1 MFAPPVARVI
11 PSPVWRSSL
20 ESSRLLALLWAL
32 EARVDA
38 AAAILWRLL
47 TTYSPFPFEVT
58 GAIIVLGVIAIRQV
72 VLWYALGGPPK
83 HAYVYWKLNDL
94 IQTAYYSDFL
104 PEQHMC
110 TAIIVYLTQKL
121 WLDKP
126 LTAAEVRNKSFMIN
140 LLSLYSR
147 VEEDEHYS
155 DSEEE
160 RFVFRGN
167 EKLMVPVKLPIYPFW
182 TPAHQDMVEVC
193 TWMST
198 RRRKNCDPEVRR
210 SVFLRARKDN
220 SAGGGAAAEA
230 ALGRFVEDALTF
242 YFANGYA
249 DRESYTL
256 RMFCATVVAG
266 KVIVRSVPLTLGPTL
281 DTVFFP
287 QRERVKSLL
296 ARFARKEGRYAIP
309 GFPHKLG
316 FLLYG
321 PRGTGKRSFVRA
333 LAHHTRRHIV
343 RVSLSSLTRSDQLCS
358 ILYLEPMLAG
368 SASDWKLL
376 TSRKVIFLLED
387 VDTNDDLV
395 RARESNH
402 VARVRRSRGLTT
414 RDLQQVTGESVDAKE
429 FVTADWASQSCRT
442 QARAPEK
449 VGMVTRSVARV
460 PPLASTEEAR
470 GRKESFPSQ
479 RKRMDK
485 PNLSSLLNV
494 LDGVVEEPE
503 QIVVMIVDH
512 PERLDPALLRP
523 GRLTTHLRFDYIELD
538 DLLCLCGLFFGAER
552 CEAAGTL
559 DISGETKSV
568 SQRTG
573 CSYSRLDVSAAA
585 PPPLGHGGLM
595 EASEHLRAE
604 LHPSVADAS
613 KETEGAVHPLHE
625 HRTGISVSAAEVQV
639 KERVLRRLSVKQAT
653 QVRSCIAA
661 LEREASSK
669 ASDAQQR
676 ASYNFLVTPSHVHH
690 LCMSATDLS
699 GFLDALSTYI
709 RSGHSESNAP

>member
-11 PSPVWRSSL
+11 SSPVWRSSL
-20 ESSRLLALLWAL
+20 EGSRLLTLLWAL

-38 AAAILWRLL
+38 MAAILCRLL

-58 GAIIVLGVIAIRQV
+58 VLVIVFGVIAIRQV
-72 VLWYALGGPPK
+72 VLWYALDGPPK
-83 HAYVYWKLNDL
+83 HAYVYWKLSDL
-94 IQTAYYSDFL
+94 IQTAYYSEFL

-147 VEEDEHYS
+147 AEGDEHYS

-182 TPAHQDMVEVC
+182 TPTHQDMVEVC

-230 ALGRFVEDALTF
+230 ALSRFVEDALTF

-249 DRESYTL
+249 DQESYTL
-256 RMFCATVVAG
+256 RMFRATVVAE
-266 KVIVRSVPLTLGPTL
+266 KVMVQSVPLTLGPTL

-296 ARFARKEGRYAIP
+296 ERFAKKEGRYAIP

-358 ILYLEPMLAG
+358 ILYLEPMQAG
-368 SASDWKLL
+368 STSDWKLL
-376 TSRKVIFLLED
+376 NSRKVIFLLED

-395 RARESNH
+395 RARGSNH
-402 VARVRRSRGLTT
+402 VVRVRRSRGLTT
-414 RDLQQVTGESVDAKE
+414 RGPRQKTGERVDAKE
-429 FVTADWASQSCRT
+429 LVATDSASHSCRS

-449 VGMVTRSVARV
+449 VGMVTRSVTRV
-460 PPLASTEEAR
+460 PPPGSAVEAC
-470 GRKESFPSQ
+470 GRKESFLSQ

-494 LDGVVEEPE
+494 LDGVVEDPE
-503 QIVVMIVDH
+503 RIVVMLVDH

-538 DLLCLCGLFFGAER
+538 DLLCLCGLFFGTEC

-559 DISGETKSV
+559 NISGETKSV

-573 CSYSRLDVSAAA
+573 CCYSRLEVPAAA
-585 PPPLGHGGLM
+585 PPPQGHEGLI
-595 EASEHLRAE
+595 EAAEHRRAE

-613 KETEGAVHPLHE
+613 KDTEDAVHPLHE
-625 HRTGISVSAAEVQV
+625 GRTGLSVLAADVQV
-639 KERVLRRLSVKQAT
+639 KEKVLRRLSVKQAA

-669 ASDAQQR
+669 APDAKQR
-676 ASYNFLVTPSHVHH
+676 APYNFLVTSSHVHH
-690 LCMSATDLS
+690 LCMSATDLD
-699 GFLDALSTYI
+699 GFLDSLSTYI
-709 RSGHSESNAP
+709 RSGHNEWNAP